1 MDFSLINQKFGDP
14 DIEFSQSSTVNW
26 RHCQHRIESWGC
38 PWEPFLLF
46 KTEDRMP
53 CKFPDVPDKS
63 FISGH
68 LKEGTTCENVK
79 TSRKRIDQAPYWST
93 SVNDAD
99 NGVNM

>member
-1 MDFSLINQKFGDP
+1 
-14 DIEFSQSSTVNW
+14 
-26 RHCQHRIESWGC
+26 
-38 PWEPFLLF
+38 
-46 KTEDRMP
+46 MP

-79 TSRKRIDQAPYWST
+79 SSRKRIDQAPYWST